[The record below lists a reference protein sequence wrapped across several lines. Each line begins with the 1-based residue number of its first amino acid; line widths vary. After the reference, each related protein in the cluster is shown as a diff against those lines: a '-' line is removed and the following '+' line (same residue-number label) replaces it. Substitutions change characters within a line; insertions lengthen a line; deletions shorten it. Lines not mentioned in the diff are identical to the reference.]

1 MVIAEQSKT
10 NKRLTVL
17 KRIIKKLY
25 EDFAADHLDLESYQ
39 SMLIE
44 YTQEQKQLVAR
55 LAVLDSELNSAIDDT
70 QNVQKLKAVLD
81 EYLNGNSDGEYAQS
95 VN

>member
-25 EDFAADHLDLESYQ
+25 EDFAADLLDLESYQ

-44 YTQEQKQLVAR
+44 YTQEQKQLVVR
-55 LAVLDSELNSAIDDT
+55 LAVIDSELNSAIDDT